1 MPVKKTTTKKAPAS
15 KPKKAPAVK
24 KAPARKTT
32 AKKAPARTIYRKM
45 KLQIWT
51 NRSNGAAIE
60 QDIMY
65 EGGTEAE
72 VLALIVHDQ
81 EEISY
86 YMKTGDTK
94 KIQCFCFQGIYIK
107 KAGIVAIKLSEADY

>member
-1 MPVKKTTTKKAPAS
+1 MDSQVKKKTPAS
-15 KPKKAPAVK
+15 KPKKAPAK
-24 KAPARKTT
+24 KAPAVKKTP
-32 AKKAPARTIYRKM
+32 AKTIYRKM

-65 EGGTEAE
+65 EGGTEEE

>member
-1 MPVKKTTTKKAPAS
+1 MNSQVKKKAPARKTTAKKAPAS
-15 KPKKAPAVK
+15 KPKKAPAV
-24 KAPARKTT
+24 
-32 AKKAPARTIYRKM
+32 KKAPARTIYRKM

-60 QDIMY
+60 QDITY